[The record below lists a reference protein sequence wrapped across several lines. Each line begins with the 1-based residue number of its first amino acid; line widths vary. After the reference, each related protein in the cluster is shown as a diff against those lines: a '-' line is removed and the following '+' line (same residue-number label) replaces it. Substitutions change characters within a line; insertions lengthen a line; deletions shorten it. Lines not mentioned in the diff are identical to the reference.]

1 MPACGSAEVGGGGI
15 AGVLDSA
22 FKLGAS
28 GAVEVGSSTPSQP
41 DRPVRRGFSCSDCSF
56 RSVFR
61 RLRLPPLGSS
71 SGLEVIVIGVPDS
84 PTAYGNGVWTV
95 RLGPNEVNAGE
106 GMFDG
111 RLPFSA
117 GAPGAFSWDG
127 VGWDEMEKSK
137 TKSELRGRLNQA
149 GSRPYLSERKGE
161 LPAAFRLDP

>member
-1 MPACGSAEVGGGGI
+1 MPVCGSAEVGGGGI

-41 DRPVRRGFSCSDCSF
+41 DRPAWRGFSCSDCLF

-95 RLGPNEVNAGE
+95 RLGPNEVTAGE

-137 TKSELRGRLNQA
+137 TKSERRGRLNQA
-149 GSRPYLSERKGE
+149 GSRPYLSEKKGE